1 MRAIVYTGPR
11 QFTIREVPRPRPGQG
26 EVLVRS
32 TVTGVCGTDRHIH
45 DGGFFAAYPLTP
57 GHEIVG
63 LVEALG
69 PGVTGRFVGQQVAV
83 DNATNCGVCDAC
95 GRDEPLFCTNFHSL
109 GVNAPGGFAEYV
121 LVRADK
127 CFPADDLTPEAA
139 VLAEPLACAV
149 HGVDILGLRP
159 GSDVALVGAGPT
171 GLMLAQLLLH
181 GGAARLT
188 VAGPTRFK
196 LELAESFGVDRTILV
211 DRNDPAA
218 TAEGLR
224 GLAPKG
230 YDVAIDATGSAAV
243 MQFLPG
249 LVRDGGTVFV
259 YGMADEDARVSWS
272 PYEIFRR
279 QLTVKGSFAQI
290 DCFDRSLAYLRS
302 GRVRTEG
309 IVTDRFPLD
318 AYEDALSAL
327 RSPTTLKAI
336 VVH

>member
-1 MRAIVYTGPR
+1 VKAVVYTGPR
-11 QFTIREVPRPRPGQG
+11 QFTIRDVPRPEPGPG

-45 DGGFFAAYPLTP
+45 DGGFMSTYPLTP

-63 LVEALG
+63 VVEQLG
-69 PGVTGRFVGQQVAV
+69 PGVTGLAVGGQVAV
-83 DNATNCGVCDAC
+83 DNATNCGLCEAC
-95 GRDEPLFCTNFHSL
+95 GRNEPLFCANFHSL
-109 GVNAPGGFAEYV
+109 GTNAPGGFADYV
-121 LVRADK
+121 LARADK
-127 CFPADDLTPEAA
+127 CFPADDLAPEAA
-139 VLAEPLACAV
+139 VVVEPLACAV
-149 HGVDILGLRP
+149 HGADILGLKP

-171 GLMLAQLLLH
+171 GLLLAQLLLH

-188 VAGPTRFK
+188 VAGPTKFK
-196 LELAESFGVDRTILV
+196 LDLAESFGVDRTVLV
-211 DRNDPAA
+211 DREDPAG
-218 TAEGLR
+218 TAEKLR
-224 GLAPKG
+224 ALAPKG
-230 YDVAIDATGSAAV
+230 YDVAIDATGSAGI
-243 MQFLPG
+243 MQYLPG
-249 LVRDGGTVFV
+249 LVRDNGTVFI

-302 GRVRTEG
+302 GRVKTEG

-318 AYEDALSAL
+318 DYEKALAAL
-327 RSPTTLKAI
+327 GNPTTLKSI

>member
-1 MRAIVYTGPR
+1 MKAVVYTGPR
-11 QFTIREVPRPRPGQG
+11 QFTVRDVPRPEPGPG
-26 EVLVRS
+26 EVLIRS

-63 LVEALG
+63 LVEVLG
-69 PGVTGRFVGQQVAV
+69 PGVTGWMVGQQVAV

-95 GRDEPLFCTNFHSL
+95 GRDEPLFCTNFRSL
-109 GVNAPGGFAEYV
+109 GVNAPGGCADYV

-127 CFPADDLTPEAA
+127 CFAADDLTPEAA
-139 VLAEPLACAV
+139 VVAEPLACAV

-171 GLMLAQLLLH
+171 GLLLAQLLLH

-188 VAGPTRFK
+188 VAGPTKFK
-196 LELAESFGVDRTILV
+196 LDLAESFGIDRTLLV
-211 DRNDPAA
+211 DRDDPAG
-218 TAEGLR
+218 TADGLR
-224 GLAPKG
+224 RLAPNG

-243 MQFLPG
+243 MQYLPG
-249 LVRDGGTVFV
+249 LVRDGGTVFI
-259 YGMADEDARVSWS
+259 YGMADEDARVSWQ

-290 DCFDRSLAYLRS
+290 DCFARSLAYLRS
-302 GRVRTEG
+302 GRVKTAG

-318 AYEDALSAL
+318 RYEDALTAL
-327 RSPTTLKAI
+327 RNQTTLKSI